1 MKTEPRTPK
10 PKKMPAPPTIEFA
23 ALLAPITGENPAG
36 ESLRYEGTYD
46 TLQEQIRE
54 EEALEQGD
62 WQRETKAADWRAAVA
77 TASAALATKSKDLQL
92 AAWLTMALV
101 KRHGFAGLRD
111 GCRLLRELEEQFWE
125 SLYPELEDGDAEF
138 RAGPL
143 EGLNGRLPLFIKQV
157 PLTKSSEATYTWLH
171 WEEARMVDNLARQ
184 NQEEA
189 YQAALADG
197 KVSSEQINKAV
208 AATPRAFY
216 ETLLEDVQQSKDECE
231 QLDRVSDEKFGR
243 LAPSLLD
250 IKKTIDECLDFITS
264 TVKKKRAQEG
274 IRDEAEEQAPATNG
288 LDETV
293 GSQEQDLTPVS
304 VGSGSVPFDPVNR
317 TDAIRR
323 LEAVA
328 AFFRRTEPHSPVSYL
343 VQRAA
348 RWGRMPLEEWL
359 QEVIKSEDVLGQ
371 LRETLGIKVDI
382 PSNSDSE

>member
-1 MKTEPRTPK
+1 
-10 PKKMPAPPTIEFA
+10 MPTPPTIEFE
-23 ALLAPITGENPAG
+23 ALLAPIAGENPAG

-46 TLQEQIRE
+46 TIQEQIRE

-62 WQRETKAADWRAAVA
+62 WQRETKAADWRAAE
-77 TASAALATKSKDLQL
+77 TTTSQALATKSKDLQL

-111 GCRLLRELEEQFWE
+111 GCRLVRELAEQFWE

-143 EGLNGRLPLFIKQV
+143 EGLNGRLPLLIKQI
-157 PLTKSSEATYTWLH
+157 PLTKSSEAVYTWLH
-171 WEEARMVDNLARQ
+171 WEEARLVDNFARQ

-189 YQAALADG
+189 LQAALADG
-197 KVSSEQINKAV
+197 KVSSEQVNKAV

-216 ETLLEDVQQSKDECE
+216 ETLLEDVQQSKEECE
-231 QLDRVSDEKFGR
+231 LLDRVSDEKFGR
-243 LAPSLLD
+243 SAPSLLD
-250 IKKTIDECLDFITS
+250 IKKTIDECLDFIKS

-274 IRDEAEEQAPATNG
+274 IRDEAEEQAITPNG
-288 LDETV
+288 LDETAEF
-293 GSQEQDLTPVS
+293 QEQATPTVGVS
-304 VGSGSVPFDPVNR
+304 SGSVPFDPVNR

-371 LRETLGIKVDI
+371 LRETLGIKVAT
-382 PSNSDSE
+382 PSSSDSE

>member
-1 MKTEPRTPK
+1 
-10 PKKMPAPPTIEFA
+10 MPSPQTIEFE
-23 ALLAPITGENPAG
+23 ALLAPIAGENPAG
-36 ESLRYEGTYD
+36 ESLRYEGAYD
-46 TLQEQIRE
+46 TIQEQIRE
-54 EEALEQGD
+54 EEVLEQGD
-62 WQRETKAADWRAAVA
+62 WQRETKTADWRAAVT
-77 TASAALATKSKDLQL
+77 TASEALTTKSKDLQL

-111 GCRLLRELEEQFWE
+111 GCRLLRELAEQFWE

-138 RAGPL
+138 RAGPF
-143 EGLNGRLPLFIKQV
+143 EALNGRLPLLIKQV
-157 PLTKSSEATYTWLH
+157 PLTKSGEDVYTWLH

-189 YQAALADG
+189 LQAALADG
-197 KVSSEQINKAV
+197 KVSSEQLNKAV
-208 AATPRAFY
+208 SATPRAFY

-243 LAPSLLD
+243 SAPSLVD
-250 IKKTIDECLDFITS
+250 IKKTIDECLDFIKG

-274 IRDEAEEQAPATNG
+274 IKDEAGEQSTATNG
-288 LDETV
+288 LDEAAGFQGQEMPPV
-293 GSQEQDLTPVS
+293 G

-317 TDAIRR
+317 ADAIRR

-371 LRETLGIKVDI
+371 LRETLGIKVD
-382 PSNSDSE
+382 PPRSSDPE

>member
-1 MKTEPRTPK
+1 
-10 PKKMPAPPTIEFA
+10 MPTPPTIEFE
-23 ALLAPITGENPAG
+23 ALLAPIAGENPAG

-46 TLQEQIRE
+46 TIQEQIRE

-62 WQRETKAADWRAAVA
+62 WQRETKAADWRAAE
-77 TASAALATKSKDLQL
+77 TTTSQALATKSKDLQL
-92 AAWLTMALV
+92 ATWLTMAVV

-111 GCRLLRELEEQFWE
+111 GCRLLRELAEQFWD

-143 EGLNGRLPLFIKQV
+143 EGLNGRLPLLIKQI
-157 PLTKSSEATYTWLH
+157 PLTKSSEAVYTWLH
-171 WEEARMVDNLARQ
+171 WEEARVVDNFARQ
-184 NQEEA
+184 HQEEA
-189 YQAALADG
+189 LQAALADG
-197 KVSSEQINKAV
+197 KVSSEQVNKAV

-216 ETLLEDVQQSKDECE
+216 EALLEDLQQSKEECE
-231 QLDRVSDEKFGR
+231 QLDRASDEKFGR
-243 LAPSLLD
+243 SAPSLLD
-250 IKKTIDECLDFITS
+250 IKKTIDECLDFIKS

-274 IRDEAEEQAPATNG
+274 IRDEAEEQATTTNG
-288 LDETV
+288 LDEAP
-293 GSQEQDLTPVS
+293 GFQEQEMSAVGVS
-304 VGSGSVPFDPVNR
+304 SGSVPFDPVNR

-371 LRETLGIKVDI
+371 LRETLGIKVAT
-382 PSNSDSE
+382 PSTGDSE

>member
-1 MKTEPRTPK
+1 
-10 PKKMPAPPTIEFA
+10 MPSPQTIEFE
-23 ALLAPITGENPAG
+23 ALLAPIAGENPSG

-46 TLQEQIRE
+46 TIQEQIRE

-62 WQRETKAADWRAAVA
+62 WQRETKTADWRAAVT
-77 TASAALATKSKDLQL
+77 TASVALTTKSKDLQL

-111 GCRLLRELEEQFWE
+111 GCRLLRELAEQFWE

-143 EGLNGRLPLFIKQV
+143 EALNGRLPLLIKQV
-157 PLTKSSEATYTWLH
+157 PLTKSGEEVYTWLH

-189 YQAALADG
+189 LQAALADG
-197 KVSSEQINKAV
+197 KVSSEQLNKAV

-243 LAPSLLD
+243 SAPSLVD
-250 IKKTIDECLDFITS
+250 IKKTIDECLDFVRG

-274 IRDEAEEQAPATNG
+274 IKDEDGDQSTATNG
-288 LDETV
+288 LDEDAGVQAQEMLPV
-293 GSQEQDLTPVS
+293 G

-317 TDAIRR
+317 ADALRR

-371 LRETLGIKVDI
+371 LRETLGIKVVDTSS
-382 PSNSDSE
+382 SNSE

>member
-1 MKTEPRTPK
+1 
-10 PKKMPAPPTIEFA
+10 MPSPQTVEFE
-23 ALLAPITGENPAG
+23 ALLAPIAGENPAG

-46 TLQEQIRE
+46 TIQEQIYE
-54 EEALEQGD
+54 EDALEQGD
-62 WQRETKAADWRAAVA
+62 WQRETKTADWRAALT
-77 TASAALATKSKDLQL
+77 TASAALTTKSKDLQL

-111 GCRLLRELEEQFWE
+111 GCRLLRELAEQFWE

-143 EGLNGRLPLFIKQV
+143 EALNGRLPLLIKQV
-157 PLTKSSEATYTWLH
+157 PLTKSGEDVYTWLH
-171 WEEARMVDNLARQ
+171 WEEARIVDNLARQ

-189 YQAALADG
+189 LQAALADG
-197 KVSSEQINKAV
+197 KVSSEQLNKAV
-208 AATPRAFY
+208 AATPRAYY

-243 LAPSLLD
+243 SAPSLVD
-250 IKKTIDECLDFITS
+250 IKKTIDECLDFVRS

-274 IRDEAEEQAPATNG
+274 IKDEDEDQSTATNG
-288 LDETV
+288 LDEDAGFQGQELSPV
-293 GSQEQDLTPVS
+293 G

-317 TDAIRR
+317 ADAIRR

-371 LRETLGIKVDI
+371 LRETLGIKVVDTSSS
-382 PSNSDSE
+382 SNSE

>member
-1 MKTEPRTPK
+1 
-10 PKKMPAPPTIEFA
+10 MPSPQTIEFET
-23 ALLAPITGENPAG
+23 LLAPIAGENPAG

-46 TLQEQIRE
+46 TIQEHIRE
-54 EEALEQGD
+54 EEVLEQGD
-62 WQRETKAADWRAAVA
+62 WQRETKTADWRAAVT
-77 TASAALATKSKDLQL
+77 TASEALTTKSKDLQL

-143 EGLNGRLPLFIKQV
+143 EGLNGRLPLLIKQV
-157 PLTKSSEATYTWLH
+157 PLTKSGEDVYTWLH

-189 YQAALADG
+189 LQTALADG
-197 KVSSEQINKAV
+197 KVSSEQWNKAV
-208 AATPRAFY
+208 SATPRAFY
-216 ETLLEDVQQSKDECE
+216 ETLLEDMQQSKDECE

-243 LAPSLLD
+243 SAPSLVDL
-250 IKKTIDECLDFITS
+250 KKTIDECLDFVKG

-274 IRDEAEEQAPATNG
+274 IKDEDGDQSTATNG
-288 LDETV
+288 LDETAEFQGQELPPV
-293 GSQEQDLTPVS
+293 G
-304 VGSGSVPFDPVNR
+304 VGSGSVPFDPINR

-371 LRETLGIKVDI
+371 LRETLGIKVAT
-382 PSNSDSE
+382 PSSSDSE

>member
-1 MKTEPRTPK
+1 
-10 PKKMPAPPTIEFA
+10 MPSPQTVEFE
-23 ALLAPITGENPAG
+23 ALLAPIAGENPAG

-46 TLQEQIRE
+46 TIQEQIYE
-54 EEALEQGD
+54 EDALEQGD
-62 WQRETKAADWRAAVA
+62 WQRETKTADWRAALT
-77 TASAALATKSKDLQL
+77 TASAALTTKSKDLQL

-111 GCRLLRELEEQFWE
+111 GCRLLRELAEQFWE

-143 EGLNGRLPLFIKQV
+143 EALNGRLPLLIKQV
-157 PLTKSSEATYTWLH
+157 PLTKSGEGVYTWLH
-171 WEEARMVDNLARQ
+171 WEEARIVDNLARQ

-189 YQAALADG
+189 LQAALADG
-197 KVSSEQINKAV
+197 KVSSEQLNKAV
-208 AATPRAFY
+208 AATPRAYY

-243 LAPSLLD
+243 SAPSLVD
-250 IKKTIDECLDFITS
+250 IKKTIDECLDFVRS

-274 IRDEAEEQAPATNG
+274 IKDEDEDQSTATNG
-288 LDETV
+288 LDEDA
-293 GSQEQDLTPVS
+293 GFQGQELPPIG

-317 TDAIRR
+317 ADAIRR

-371 LRETLGIKVDI
+371 LRETLGIKVVDTSSS
-382 PSNSDSE
+382 SNSE

>member
-1 MKTEPRTPK
+1 
-10 PKKMPAPPTIEFA
+10 MPSPQTIEIE
-23 ALLAPITGENPAG
+23 ALLAPIAEENPAG

-46 TLQEQIRE
+46 TIQEQIRE
-54 EEALEQGD
+54 EEVLEQGD
-62 WQRETKAADWRAAVA
+62 WQRETKTADWRAAVT
-77 TASAALATKSKDLQL
+77 TASVALTTKSKDLQL

-111 GCRLLRELEEQFWE
+111 GCRLLRELVEQFWE

-143 EGLNGRLPLFIKQV
+143 EGLNGRLPLLIKQV
-157 PLTKSSEATYTWLH
+157 PLTKSGEDVYTWLH
-171 WEEARMVDNLARQ
+171 WEEGRMVDNLARQ

-189 YQAALADG
+189 LQAALADG
-197 KVSSEQINKAV
+197 KVSSEQLNKAV

-216 ETLLEDVQQSKDECE
+216 ETLLEDVQQSKEECE

-243 LAPSLLD
+243 SAPSLVD
-250 IKKTIDECLDFITS
+250 IKKTIDECLDFIKS

-274 IRDEAEEQAPATNG
+274 IKDEDGDRSPATNG
-288 LDETV
+288 LDEAAGFQEHDLPPV
-293 GSQEQDLTPVS
+293 G

-317 TDAIRR
+317 TDALRR

-371 LRETLGIKVDI
+371 LRETLGIKETT
-382 PSNSDSE
+382 SSSDSE

>member
-1 MKTEPRTPK
+1 
-10 PKKMPAPPTIEFA
+10 MPSPQTIEIE
-23 ALLAPITGENPAG
+23 ALLAPIAEENPAG

-46 TLQEQIRE
+46 TIQEQIRE
-54 EEALEQGD
+54 EEILEQGD
-62 WQRETKAADWRAAVA
+62 WQRETKTADWRAAVT
-77 TASAALATKSKDLQL
+77 TASAALTTKSKDLQL

-111 GCRLLRELEEQFWE
+111 GCRLLRELAEQFWE

-143 EGLNGRLPLFIKQV
+143 EGLNGRLPLLIKQV
-157 PLTKSSEATYTWLH
+157 PLTKSGEDVYTWLH

-189 YQAALADG
+189 LQAALADG
-197 KVSSEQINKAV
+197 KVSSEQLNKAV
-208 AATPRAFY
+208 AATPRTFY

-243 LAPSLLD
+243 SAPSLVD
-250 IKKTIDECLDFITS
+250 IKKTIDECLDFIKS

-274 IRDEAEEQAPATNG
+274 IKDEDGDRSPATNG
-288 LDETV
+288 LDEAAGLQGHDLPPV
-293 GSQEQDLTPVS
+293 GM
-304 VGSGSVPFDPVNR
+304 GSGSVPFDPVNR

-371 LRETLGIKVDI
+371 LRETLGIKVDP
-382 PSNSDSE
+382 PSSSDSE

>member
-1 MKTEPRTPK
+1 
-10 PKKMPAPPTIEFA
+10 MPSPQTIELE
-23 ALLAPITGENPAG
+23 ALLTPIAGENPAG

-46 TLQEQIRE
+46 TIQEQIRE
-54 EEALEQGD
+54 EEALAQGD
-62 WQRETKAADWRAAVA
+62 WQRETKTADWRAAVT
-77 TASAALATKSKDLQL
+77 TASEALATKSKDLQI

-111 GCRLLRELEEQFWE
+111 GCQLLRELEERFWE

-143 EGLNGRLPLFIKQV
+143 DALNGRLPLFIKQI
-157 PLTKSSEATYTWLH
+157 PLTKSGDEVYTWLH

-189 YQAALADG
+189 LQAALADG
-197 KVSSEQINKAV
+197 KVTSEQLTKVV
-208 AATPRAFY
+208 AITPRMFY
-216 ETLLEDVQQSKDECE
+216 ETLLEDLQQGKEECE

-243 LAPSLLD
+243 SAPSLIDL
-250 IKKTIDECLDFITS
+250 KKVIDECLDFVRS
-264 TVKKKRAQEG
+264 TVKKKRQQEG
-274 IRDEAEEQAPATNG
+274 IKDGDGDEPTAPNGSGESSLYDVEELSPPGMKA
-288 LDETV
+288 
-293 GSQEQDLTPVS
+293 
-304 VGSGSVPFDPVNR
+304 GSVPFEPVNR

-359 QEVIKSEDVLGQ
+359 QEVIKSADVLGHVQ
-371 LRETLGIKVDI
+371 ETLGIQRKEESES
-382 PSNSDSE
+382 SNSE

>member
-1 MKTEPRTPK
+1 
-10 PKKMPAPPTIEFA
+10 MPSPQTIAIE
-23 ALLAPITGENPAG
+23 ALLAPIAGENPAG

-46 TLQEQIRE
+46 TIQDQIRE
-54 EEALEQGD
+54 EDVLEQGD
-62 WQRETKAADWRAAVA
+62 WQRETKTADWRAAVT
-77 TASAALATKSKDLQL
+77 TASEALTTKSKDLQL

-111 GCRLLRELEEQFWE
+111 GCRLLRELIEGFWD

-143 EGLNGRLPLFIKQV
+143 EGLNGRLPLLIKQV
-157 PLTKSSEATYTWLH
+157 PLTKSGEDVYTWLH

-189 YQAALADG
+189 LQAALADG
-197 KVSSEQINKAV
+197 KVSSEQLNKAV

-216 ETLLEDVQQSKDECE
+216 EILLEDVQQSKDECE

-243 LAPSLLD
+243 SAPSLID
-250 IKKTIDECLDFITS
+250 IKKTIDECLDFIKS

-274 IRDEAEEQAPATNG
+274 IKDEDGDRSPATNG
-288 LDETV
+288 LDEAA
-293 GSQEQDLTPVS
+293 GFQGHDLPSVD
-304 VGSGSVPFDPVNR
+304 VGSGSVPFAPVNR
-317 TDAIRR
+317 ADAIRR

-371 LRETLGIKVDI
+371 LRETLGIK
-382 PSNSDSE
+382 PAASESSGSE

>member
-1 MKTEPRTPK
+1 
-10 PKKMPAPPTIEFA
+10 MPSPQTVEFE
-23 ALLAPITGENPAG
+23 ALLAPIAGENPAG

-46 TLQEQIRE
+46 TIQEQIYE
-54 EEALEQGD
+54 EDALEQGD
-62 WQRETKAADWRAAVA
+62 WQRETKTADWRAALT
-77 TASAALATKSKDLQL
+77 TASAALTTKSKDLQL

-111 GCRLLRELEEQFWE
+111 GCRLLRELAEQFWE

-143 EGLNGRLPLFIKQV
+143 EALNGRLPLLIKQV
-157 PLTKSSEATYTWLH
+157 PLTKSGEGVYTWLH
-171 WEEARMVDNLARQ
+171 WEEARIVDNLARQ

-189 YQAALADG
+189 LQAALADG
-197 KVSSEQINKAV
+197 KVSSEQLNKAV
-208 AATPRAFY
+208 AATPRAYY

-243 LAPSLLD
+243 SAPSLVD
-250 IKKTIDECLDFITS
+250 IKKTIDECLDFVRS

-274 IRDEAEEQAPATNG
+274 IKDEDEDQSTATNG
-288 LDETV
+288 LDEDAGFQGQELSPV
-293 GSQEQDLTPVS
+293 G

-317 TDAIRR
+317 ADAIRR

-371 LRETLGIKVDI
+371 LRETLGIKVVDTSSS
-382 PSNSDSE
+382 SNSE

>member
-1 MKTEPRTPK
+1 
-10 PKKMPAPPTIEFA
+10 MPSPQTIEFE
-23 ALLAPITGENPAG
+23 ALLAPIAGDNPAG

-46 TLQEQIRE
+46 IIQEQIHE

-62 WQRETKAADWRAAVA
+62 WQRETKAADWRAAE
-77 TASAALATKSKDLQL
+77 TTTSQALATKSKDLQL
-92 AAWLTMALV
+92 AAWLTMSLV

-111 GCRLLRELEEQFWE
+111 GCRLLRELAEQFWD

-138 RAGPL
+138 RAGPV
-143 EGLNGRLPLFIKQV
+143 EGLNGRLPLLIKQI
-157 PLTKSSEATYTWLH
+157 PLTKSSEAVYTWLH
-171 WEEARMVDNLARQ
+171 WEEARVVDNFARQ

-189 YQAALADG
+189 LQAALADG
-197 KVSSEQINKAV
+197 KVSSEQVNKAV

-216 ETLLEDVQQSKDECE
+216 EALLEDMQQSKEECE

-243 LAPSLLD
+243 SAPSLLD
-250 IKKTIDECLDFITS
+250 IKKTIDECLDFIKS

-274 IRDEAEEQAPATNG
+274 IRDEAEEQATTPNG
-288 LDETV
+288 LDE
-293 GSQEQDLTPVS
+293 GAGFQEQEMPPVG

-317 TDAIRR
+317 TDALRR

-371 LRETLGIKVDI
+371 LRETLGIKVAT
-382 PSNSDSE
+382 PST

>member
-1 MKTEPRTPK
+1 
-10 PKKMPAPPTIEFA
+10 MPTPPTIEFE
-23 ALLAPITGENPAG
+23 ALLAPIAGENPAG

-46 TLQEQIRE
+46 TIQEQIRE

-62 WQRETKAADWRAAVA
+62 WQRETKAADWRAAE
-77 TASAALATKSKDLQL
+77 TTTSQALATKSKDLQL

-111 GCRLLRELEEQFWE
+111 GCRLARELAEQFWE

-143 EGLNGRLPLFIKQV
+143 EGLNGRLPLLIKQI
-157 PLTKSSEATYTWLH
+157 PLTKSSEAVYTWLH
-171 WEEARMVDNLARQ
+171 WEEARLVDNFARQ

-189 YQAALADG
+189 LQAALADG
-197 KVSSEQINKAV
+197 KVSSEQVNKAV

-216 ETLLEDVQQSKDECE
+216 ETLLEDVQQSKEECE
-231 QLDRVSDEKFGR
+231 LLDRVSDEKFGR
-243 LAPSLLD
+243 SAPSLLD
-250 IKKTIDECLDFITS
+250 IKKTIDECLDFIKS

-274 IRDEAEEQAPATNG
+274 IRDEAEEQAITPNG
-288 LDETV
+288 LDETAEF
-293 GSQEQDLTPVS
+293 QEQATPTVGVS
-304 VGSGSVPFDPVNR
+304 SGSVPFDPVNR

-371 LRETLGIKVDI
+371 LRETLGIKVAT
-382 PSNSDSE
+382 PSSSDSE